1 MIVPRSRLLWWVGGA
16 GVPLALLAAAIPEA
30 AGTLLA
36 AGALLLAAPLLDA
49 VLTMHRGG
57 GRLDAQPVASAHL
70 TRGVEGEL
78 IVRVRNPSMRRR
90 RVRLGVPLPEDLG
103 CEEDDVEV
111 ALPAGSEW
119 SIVRFRCLPTQR
131 GLFQVDRC
139 YLGTASP
146 LGFWLTRKAAGGPM
160 EIRVYPGLQ
169 HERKKLAGLFL
180 PRGSFG
186 IHAHRQIGQGRE
198 FEKLRDYI
206 PGDSYDEIHWK
217 ATAKRAR
224 PVTKV
229 YQIERTQEVYVII
242 DSSRL
247 SARLH
252 TWPGDG
258 EEEAIP
264 PTSLERF
271 LSAALILGM
280 VAQRQQDLF
289 GVMSFSEGVDTFVR
303 AKGGPAH
310 YRACRDALYTLQPRI
325 VTPDFSEVFTFL
337 RARLRRRALLV
348 FLTNLDDPILSESFA
363 AGVGLIARQHLV
375 LANMIQPPGIAAVFS
390 DPGVSSAED
399 VYARLAGHLQWQRL
413 RELEKG
419 LQRCGVRFRLL
430 ANESFCPQLVSQYVN
445 VKRRQ
450 LL

>member
-1 MIVPRSRLLWWVGGA
+1 MIVPRSRLLWWVGGI
-16 GVPLALLAAAIPEA
+16 GLPLALLAAAMPDA

-36 AGALLLAAPLLDA
+36 AGALAMAAPLLDA
-49 VLTMHRGG
+49 AWTLQHRPGLEA
-57 GRLDAQPVASAHL
+57 RCARSAHL
-70 TRGVEGEL
+70 TRGVAGEL
-78 IVRVRNPSMRRR
+78 IAHVRNASARRR
-90 RVRLGVPLPEDLG
+90 RVRVALPLPVELG
-103 CEEDDVEV
+103 CDNDDVEV
-111 ALPAGSEW
+111 SLPAGSEW
-119 SIVRFRCLPTQR
+119 SIVRFPCLPTSR
-131 GLFQVDRC
+131 GRFPVDRV
-139 YLGTASP
+139 YLGIPSP
-146 LGFWLTRKAAGGPM
+146 LGFWLTRKAIDAPM
-160 EIRVYPGLQ
+160 EVRVYPGLQ
-169 HERKKLAGLFL
+169 HERKNLAALFL

-206 PGDSYDEIHWK
+206 PGDGYDEIHWK
-217 ATAKRAR
+217 ATAKRAQ

-229 YQIERTQEVYVII
+229 YQIERTQEVYVVI
-242 DSSRL
+242 DASRL
-247 SARLH
+247 SGRLH
-252 TWPGDG
+252 SWPGDG
-258 EEEAIP
+258 AEEAP

-280 VAQRQQDLF
+280 VCQRQQDLF
-289 GVMSFSEGVDTFVR
+289 GVMSFSDGVDGFVR

-310 YRACRDALYTLQPRI
+310 YRACRDALYDLQPRV

-348 FLTNLDDPILSESFA
+348 FLTNLDDPILAESFA

-375 LANMIQPPGIAAVFS
+375 LVNMIQPPGIGPVFA
-390 DPGVSSAED
+390 DPNVASAED
-399 VYARLAGHLQWQRL
+399 VYAHLAGHLQWHRL
-413 RELEKG
+413 GELAKG